1 MIINIRYFA
10 SGSIQRHVASNYRV
24 SKQVF
29 GKIIDQVSSAICTE
43 MGDEMPKLNNEQ
55 WLEISNTF
63 NYKWNFPN
71 CVGAIDGK
79 HVAIKCPANAG
90 SLFFN
95 YKVNN
100 DNVKIA
106 TI

>member
-1 MIINIRYFA
+1 
-10 SGSIQRHVASNYRV
+10 
-24 SKQVF
+24 
-29 GKIIDQVSSAICTE
+29 

-55 WLEISNTF
+55 WLEIFNTF